1 MPNSG
6 AFRSLH
12 CLIYKVLAP
21 SAQRRNIYYLTTL
34 FRTCQVLFSISFEIF
49 FHTRFVSF
57 FSCLVRSF
65 CIIPDSLSLV
75 KYFFRFLSKSF
86 PLSAVVLPYRQTAQ
100 LVYQTLPDLSS
111 LFFDSIK
118 SFFSTRSFAVPCR
131 TPVPSDSLCSIAN
144 AP

>member
-57 FSCLVRSF
+57 FSCLVRRF

-111 LFFDSIK
+111 LFSTQSNLFFDSLFRRPLPH
-118 SFFSTRSFAVPCR
+118 SRAVR
-131 TPVPSDSLCSIAN
+131 QLV
-144 AP
+144 

>member
-49 FHTRFVSF
+49 SHTRFVSF
-57 FSCLVRSF
+57 SSCLVRSF

-75 KYFFRFLSKSF
+75 KYFFRFLPKSF

-118 SFFSTRSFAVPCR
+118 SFFRLALSPSPAALPCR
-131 TPVPSDSLCSIAN
+131 QTACVV
-144 AP
+144 

>member
-12 CLIYKVLAP
+12 CLIYKVLVLP
-21 SAQRRNIYYLTTL
+21 AQRRNAYYLTTL
-34 FRTCQVLFSISFEIF
+34 FRACQALFSISFEIF
-49 FHTRFVSF
+49 FRARFVCF
-57 FSCLVRSF
+57 LCLVRSF

-118 SFFSTRSFAVPCR
+118 SFFRLALSPSPAALPCR
-131 TPVPSDSLCSIAN
+131 QTACVV
-144 AP
+144 